1 MAVEVPCP
9 VTTLQGVSL
18 VLNIYKCSDWRY
30 LSLFTVSGNW
40 RFFLTLVTEQEDWR
54 MVVGVL

>member
-18 VLNIYKCSDWRY
+18 VLNIYKCSDWGY